1 MGLRFTALAA
11 VFAAI
16 SVLAASAGAAMVGVY
31 RNSMETTAL
40 RGQIVKL
47 SGASCG
53 RGDSDGALGITIGKA
68 TRECSF
74 RTPVL
79 GRDLEIA
86 ATERLLG
93 GTPKALKRKTFLGLE
108 LRAGGGARYQL
119 AVFPVQRKVQ
129 LRKLLADGTTKY
141 LDIAKDVAGVRG
153 VGQANQLRLS
163 AINVTS
169 GPDRGLAQ
177 LRAYVGGTLVA
188 EAVDAGSGDL
198 SGRGSGVS
206 VGATANAKGAMA
218 SVDDIVVRVPS
229 PF

>member
-1 MGLRFTALAA
+1 VADHGDATQAEQDRAA
-11 VFAAI
+11 RA
-16 SVLAASAGAAMVGVY
+16 
-31 RNSMETTAL
+31 
-40 RGQIVKL
+40 
-47 SGASCG
+47 
-53 RGDSDGALGITIGKA
+53 
-68 TRECSF
+68 
-74 RTPVL
+74 
-79 GRDLEIA
+79 
-86 ATERLLG
+86 
-93 GTPKALKRKTFLGLE
+93 LGLE

-198 SGRGSGVS
+198 SGRASGVS

-218 SVDDIVVRVPS
+218 SVDDIDLVAGRLAAVLALLGAEGSFGVKSSADSLLPDLLAPDRR
-229 PF
+229 